1 MYIQRIID
9 KNIGPLADVDI
20 CMPFDKN
27 RNPKPIILVGENGS
41 GKSTFLSNIVDSFY
55 ELARQYF
62 RDAINPDELGN
73 RDGYYKIISPL
84 EIRFNQQFLFSIVY
98 FEEGITYLYKTGEI
112 DFSRFKELSNIK
124 DDANIIK
131 NKWSSDD
138 NIKAVIRWPKL
149 VGEYKGTPSAEGY
162 TLEDGTSLNLS
173 EKDQKWLGLKDT
185 FKF

>member
-27 RNPKPIILVGENGS
+27 RNPKPIILVGETGS

-73 RDGYYKIISPL
+73 RDGYYKVTALYNFYAAS
-84 EIRFNQQFLFSIVY
+84 
-98 FEEGITYLYKTGEI
+98 EGDK
-112 DFSRFKELSNIK
+112 SNLHK
-124 DDANIIK
+124 
-131 NKWSSDD
+131 S
-138 NIKAVIRWPKL
+138 
-149 VGEYKGTPSAEGY
+149 
-162 TLEDGTSLNLS
+162 
-173 EKDQKWLGLKDT
+173 
-185 FKF
+185 

>member
-41 GKSTFLSNIVDSFY
+41 RKSTFLSNIVDSFY

-73 RDGYYKIISPL
+73 RDGYYKVISPL

-98 FEEGITYLYKTGEI
+98 L
-112 DFSRFKELSNIK
+112 RKESLICIK
-124 DDANIIK
+124 QGK
-131 NKWSSDD
+131 
-138 NIKAVIRWPKL
+138 
-149 VGEYKGTPSAEGY
+149 
-162 TLEDGTSLNLS
+162 
-173 EKDQKWLGLKDT
+173 
-185 FKF
+185 